1 MGDPRPIREHDIW
14 TNWTR
19 NIARQPEKTNA
30 LDLVKIGEE
39 ARRNAARAFL
49 KGLAADEKR
58 EAAGL
63 PSDLSQRFARTQ
75 ARAGTQ
81 SRLTETMARAVEDKG
96 QALARIERAAPAVR
110 AAVAAGWERAR
121 PLIEAAHRSARA
133 RLQKALEGHR
143 RQAQRQA
150 EERPVEQESRKR
162 GRGR

>member
-1 MGDPRPIREHDIW
+1 
-14 TNWTR
+14 
-19 NIARQPEKTNA
+19 
-30 LDLVKIGEE
+30 
-39 ARRNAARAFL
+39 
-49 KGLAADEKR
+49 DEKR

-63 PSDLSQRFARTQ
+63 PADLSQRFARTQ
-75 ARAGTQ
+75 ARASVQGG
-81 SRLTETMARAVEDKG
+81 LTESIARAGEEKG

-133 RLQKALEGHR
+133 RLQSALEGHRR

-150 EERPVEQESRKR
+150 EDRPVEQENRKR

>member
-1 MGDPRPIREHDIW
+1 
-14 TNWTR
+14 WTR

-58 EAAGL
+58 AAAGL
-63 PSDLSQRFARTQ
+63 PADLSQRFARSQ
-75 ARAGTQ
+75 ARASAQGG
-81 SRLTETMARAVEDKG
+81 LADTMARAGEEKG
-96 QALARIERAAPAVR
+96 QTLARIERAAPAVR

-143 RQAQRQA
+143 RQVQRQA
-150 EERPVEQESRKR
+150 GEQHAEQESRKR